1 MQPATAH
8 ISESRTAGPEGTA
21 ATDSR
26 PIDLVHLSKFTM
38 GRRDLEAEILGL
50 FRQQLA
56 VSLDKLAAAADM
68 AGDDPSAD
76 EKAWKEA
83 AHTLKGSARG
93 VGAWALADAT
103 ADAELL
109 TSGPDRV
116 AVIAGLDVLVTAAT
130 GFIDE
135 LLEDWQS

>member
-1 MQPATAH
+1 MQPAIARSLPHTA
-8 ISESRTAGPEGTA
+8 SRPEQAAGQ
-21 ATDSR
+21 

-56 VSLDKLAAAADM
+56 VSLEKLAAAAQENGND
-68 AGDDPSAD
+68 
-76 EKAWKEA
+76 KAWGEA

-103 ADAELL
+103 ADAETL
-109 TSGPDRV
+109 TSGDARR
-116 AVIAGLDVLVTAAT
+116 AVISQLDVLVAAAT
-130 GFIDE
+130 GFIDD

>member
-1 MQPATAH
+1 MQPATAQ
-8 ISESRTAGPEGTA
+8 ISPEFNSRPERDA
-21 ATDSR
+21 DR

-56 VSLDKLAAAADM
+56 VSLDKLAAAAELD
-68 AGDDPSAD
+68 GDD
-76 EKAWKEA
+76 KAWGEA

-93 VGAWALADAT
+93 VGAWALGDAT
-103 ADAELL
+103 ADAEVL
-109 TSGPDRV
+109 TSGDERRS
-116 AVIAGLDVLVTAAT
+116 VISKLDVLVKSAT

-135 LLEDWQS
+135 LLEDWQG

>member
-8 ISESRTAGPEGTA
+8 VSDTRTAGPEGGA
-21 ATDSR
+21 GSDNR

-50 FRQQLA
+50 FRQQLS

-68 AGDDPSAD
+68 AGDD
-76 EKAWKEA
+76 KAWKEA

-93 VGAWALADAT
+93 VGAWALAEAT

-109 TSGPDRV
+109 TSGADRI
-116 AVIAGLDVLVTAAT
+116 AVIPSLDELVVAAT

-135 LLEDWQS
+135 LLEDWQG

>member
-1 MQPATAH
+1 MQPAHAH
-8 ISESRTAGPEGTA
+8 ISDSRTAGPEGAGA
-21 ATDSR
+21 ADTR

-68 AGDDPSAD
+68 VGDD
-76 EKAWKEA
+76 KAWKEA

-109 TSGPDRV
+109 TSGPDRS
-116 AVIAGLDVLVTAAT
+116 AVIPSLDVLVVAAT

>member
-1 MQPATAH
+1 MQPAHAH
-8 ISESRTAGPEGTA
+8 ISDSRTAGPEGAGTA
-21 ATDSR
+21 DTR

-68 AGDDPSAD
+68 VGDD
-76 EKAWKEA
+76 KAWKEA

-109 TSGPDRV
+109 TSGPDRS
-116 AVIAGLDVLVTAAT
+116 AVIPSLDVLVVAAT

-135 LLEDWQS
+135 LLEDWQG

>member
-8 ISESRTAGPEGTA
+8 NSCAPVMAEN
-21 ATDSR
+21 R

-56 VSLDKLAAAADM
+56 VSLQKLADLAKQPV
-68 AGDDPSAD
+68 DD
-76 EKAWKEA
+76 KAWKEA

-93 VGAWALADAT
+93 VGAWALAD
-103 ADAELL
+103 
-109 TSGPDRV
+109 
-116 AVIAGLDVLVTAAT
+116 VTAQAEVLTAPDARLAIISDLDPLVLSAT

-135 LLEDWQS
+135 LLEDWQA

>member
-8 ISESRTAGPEGTA
+8 TPDSRMAGPGGGGSS
-21 ATDSR
+21 DSR

-56 VSLDKLAAAADM
+56 VSLEKLAAAADM
-68 AGDDPSAD
+68 AGDD
-76 EKAWKEA
+76 KAWKEA

-109 TSGPDRV
+109 TDAPARA
-116 AVIAGLDVLVTAAT
+116 AVISDLDVLVVAAT

-135 LLEDWQS
+135 LLEDWQG

>member
-1 MQPATAH
+1 MQPATAAM
-8 ISESRTAGPEGTA
+8 TATHMP
-21 ATDSR
+21 DSR

-56 VSLDKLAAAADM
+56 VSLQKLADLANAPV
-68 AGDDPSAD
+68 DD
-76 EKAWKEA
+76 KAWKEA

-103 ADAELL
+103 AEAELL
-109 TSGPDRV
+109 TGEDARRNSIPELD
-116 AVIAGLDVLVTAAT
+116 GLVESAT

>member
-1 MQPATAH
+1 MQPATAQT
-8 ISESRTAGPEGTA
+8 SDSRTAGPEGPA
-21 ATDSR
+21 GADSR

-50 FRQQLA
+50 FRQQLS
-56 VSLDKLAAAADM
+56 VSLDKLAAAADK
-68 AGDDPSAD
+68 AGDD
-76 EKAWKEA
+76 KAWKEA

-109 TSGPDRV
+109 TSGAERL
-116 AVIAGLDVLVTAAT
+116 AVIPSLDALVVAAT
-130 GFIDE
+130 SFIDE

>member
-68 AGDDPSAD
+68 AGDD
-76 EKAWKEA
+76 KAWKEA

-116 AVIAGLDVLVTAAT
+116 AVITDLDVLVGAAT
-130 GFIDE
+130 SFIDD

>member
-1 MQPATAH
+1 MQPAPALTAQD
-8 ISESRTAGPEGTA
+8 GPSSA
-21 ATDSR
+21 RAQR

-56 VSLDKLAAAADM
+56 ASLDRLAAAAQD
-68 AGDDPSAD
+68 AGND
-76 EKAWKEA
+76 KAWREA

-93 VGAWALADAT
+93 VGAWALADVCQT
-103 ADAELL
+103 AEALADGAA
-109 TSGPDRV
+109 RR
-116 AVIAGLDVLVTAAT
+116 AVIGDLDVLVAAAT
-130 GFIDE
+130 GFIDD